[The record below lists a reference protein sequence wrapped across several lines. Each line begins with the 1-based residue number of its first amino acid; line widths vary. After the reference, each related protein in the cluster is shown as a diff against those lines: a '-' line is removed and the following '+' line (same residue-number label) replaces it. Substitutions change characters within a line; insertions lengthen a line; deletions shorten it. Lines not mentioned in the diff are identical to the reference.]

1 MQYTIL
7 SDYDVRMA
15 KRKVETCYC
24 TTPGRFTM
32 AVMIVQMVEVQ
43 ADHNAASDERVD
55 LLDVEG
61 EEASRG

>member
-1 MQYTIL
+1 MQYTIS

-24 TTPGRFTM
+24 TTLGRFTM
-32 AVMIVQMVEVQ
+32 VVMIVQRVRVQ
-43 ADHNAASDERVD
+43 ADHNAANNERVV

-61 EEASRG
+61 EEARRG